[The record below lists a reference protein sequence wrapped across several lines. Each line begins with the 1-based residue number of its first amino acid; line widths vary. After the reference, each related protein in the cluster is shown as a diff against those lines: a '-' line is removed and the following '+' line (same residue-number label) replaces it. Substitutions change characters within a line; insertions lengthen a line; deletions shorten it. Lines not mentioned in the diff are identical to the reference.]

1 MSGWRQQS
9 GFTLVE
15 LMVVVLIIGILVAIA
30 IPMFNAA
37 AASARKGT
45 CIANQRAIEGAAQ
58 NYRTR
63 TNAIVPVAGLFNG
76 NHTAT
81 TWDVLVHDYLKV
93 APKCPASNQFYWVD
107 AEGTVTGDGGHVG
120 FHNGHTHY

>member
-30 IPMFNAA
+30 IPLFNSAA
-37 AASARKGT
+37 SSARKGT
-45 CIANQRAIEGAAQ
+45 CMSNQRVIEGAAQ
-58 NYRTR
+58 NYKAV
-63 TNAIVPVAGLFNG
+63 NHSAAPVAGLFNG

-93 APKCPASNQFYWVD
+93 APKCPASQAFYWVD
-107 AEGTVTGDGGHVG
+107 ASGNVTGDSGHAGWDNSHV
-120 FHNGHTHY
+120 HY